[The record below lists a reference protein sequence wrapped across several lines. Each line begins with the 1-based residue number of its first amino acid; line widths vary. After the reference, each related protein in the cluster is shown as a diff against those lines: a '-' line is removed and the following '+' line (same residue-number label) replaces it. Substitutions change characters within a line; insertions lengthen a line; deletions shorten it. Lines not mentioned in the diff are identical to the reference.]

1 MDQYT
6 VEELRDKALSSLYFF
21 DKFILGFNSANY
33 PPDYIGMEDEPHI
46 EICQFVTDWSSGKKN
61 KLIVVPRYCLKTSCI
76 TIGYSLFELA
86 HDPSMTILIDSVERA
101 IAASFL
107 GQIRDILEK
116 NPVFRGTFGDWVG
129 ERGWT
134 GHELTIKQKPPG
146 RTKEPSIGTA
156 GVDSSKVAY
165 HPRLAILDDLVN
177 RETVRSREALLKT
190 IRHYKDLKPMVGK
203 DGRMLM
209 PCTRWDQDDL
219 VSYILENEADEWDV
233 LIASAIKE
241 DGTAYYI
248 EKLPV
253 EWVQKQLDDDPYF
266 ASCLPAD
273 APVLMAD
280 WTEKP
285 MSDIKVGDE
294 VIGWENREN
303 LPKGQKCS
311 LIKSKVVVTNKRK
324 STLIEV
330 KLKSGRK
337 VYCTP
342 NHHWY
347 RNPSANPD
355 RFLYRSPEIGGQMS
369 FIYRQPT
376 TSSFTDEEKM
386 DLGWL
391 GGMFDGEGSGDIQTI
406 RIAQSKQHNP
416 DICEKLEKVLTQFN
430 FQFGYNEN
438 CGVYWLN
445 GGKWER
451 VRFLFL
457 TNPVRRN
464 RIIKT
469 LLGKKD
475 FIQEKD
481 EIVEII
487 PESELVDVYNIQT
500 ETHNYIAYGYGS
512 RNCQYL
518 NDPVNPSATMFN
530 RNDIEWYEKNEDLP
544 EGTNYMTIDPAG
556 SGGAGGDKTA
566 VVPVKVD
573 KTQNIYCLEGYYE
586 RYKPEDIVNVAFNA
600 YTFLKIRRLG
610 IEQNYF
616 RGALAK
622 NFERKAKE
630 WGTRVRVEEL
640 KHYGRTQRKDDRI
653 SALQPWFADGKI
665 FLKGKKITIGGKEQW
680 VPEGPYMKAMYQQ
693 IVSYPHAKMSDDL
706 IDALAMHLEII
717 KPSGG
722 LDLSKIK
729 VEKPVD
735 ALFGY

>member
-6 VEELRDKALSSLYFF
+6 VEELRNKALGSLYFF

-209 PCTRWDQDDL
+209 PCTRWDQNDL

-248 EKLPV
+248 QKLPV

-266 ASCLPAD
+266 ASC
-273 APVLMAD
+273 
-280 WTEKP
+280 
-285 MSDIKVGDE
+285 
-294 VIGWENREN
+294 
-303 LPKGQKCS
+303 
-311 LIKSKVVVTNKRK
+311 
-324 STLIEV
+324 
-330 KLKSGRK
+330 
-337 VYCTP
+337 
-342 NHHWY
+342 
-347 RNPSANPD
+347 
-355 RFLYRSPEIGGQMS
+355 
-369 FIYRQPT
+369 
-376 TSSFTDEEKM
+376 
-386 DLGWL
+386 
-391 GGMFDGEGSGDIQTI
+391 
-406 RIAQSKQHNP
+406 
-416 DICEKLEKVLTQFN
+416 
-430 FQFGYNEN
+430 
-438 CGVYWLN
+438 
-445 GGKWER
+445 
-451 VRFLFL
+451 
-457 TNPVRRN
+457 
-464 RIIKT
+464 
-469 LLGKKD
+469 
-475 FIQEKD
+475 
-481 EIVEII
+481 
-487 PESELVDVYNIQT
+487 
-500 ETHNYIAYGYGS
+500 
-512 RNCQYL
+512 QYL

-530 RNDIEWYEKNEDLP
+530 RDDIEWYEKNEDLP

-630 WGTRVRVEEL
+630 WGTKVRVEEL

-680 VPEGPYMKAMYQQ
+680 IPEGPYMKAMYQQ

-706 IDALAMHLEII
+706 IDALAMQLEII